1 MNQHIAE
8 LQKAMGLIADGKRG
22 PVTTGAILEAADRGF
37 LAYEKPASVAT
48 PVPAAVVPSEWDER
62 SAKNLNGVH
71 PDLVK
76 VHDLA
81 RTKAPWPYVITE
93 GVRTLERQKQLLA
106 AGASKTLNS
115 MHLIQKTGFSH
126 ATDAIPWLDL
136 DEDGKIETSEIY
148 DWAMVKKLSDI
159 IKASASEL
167 GVKLIWGGDW
177 RTFKDGPHYEL
188 DRNVYL

>member
-8 LQKAMGLIADGKRG
+8 LQKAMGLEADGKRG
-22 PVTTGAILEAADRGF
+22 PVTTGAILEAADQG
-37 LAYEKPASVAT
+37 LLTYEKPASVAT
-48 PVPAAVVPSEWDER
+48 LVPASVTPSGWDER
-62 SAKNLNGVH
+62 SAKNLKGVH

-81 RTKAPWPYVITE
+81 RTKTKWPYVITE
-93 GVRTLERQKQLLA
+93 GVRSLERQKQLLA

-126 ATDAIPWLDL
+126 ATDAVPWLDL
-136 DEDGKIETSEIY
+136 DKDGKIETSEIY
-148 DWAMVKKLSDI
+148 DWSLVKDLAAV

-167 GVKLIWGGDW
+167 GVKLVWGGDW

-188 DRNVYL
+188 DRSVYL